1 MIRVLI
7 IDDEQAI
14 CMILT
19 EMVRSAG
26 YEAHAVN
33 TLAKGLELARREDF
47 DLVYL
52 DVALPDG
59 NGLSALAH
67 FVNLDSNPE
76 VVIITGASDPK
87 GADLAIRSGAWDYID
102 KGQSPLDI
110 RLSFRQ
116 ALEYRNTKMN
126 LLPAKRDRIVGSSP
140 KLTQCIQHMAKAARS
155 SANVLIYGETGVG
168 KDLFAHA
175 LHENSARAGKPFVV
189 VDCAA
194 LQDSLAVSELY
205 GHRKGS
211 FSGATET
218 VPGLVLQAH
227 GGTLFLDE
235 IGELD
240 LKTQKKFL
248 RVLEN
253 RTFRALGAA
262 HEQHSDFRLV
272 CASNRDLVAMVAD
285 NLFREDLL
293 FRVRA
298 ITLELPPLREHLQDL
313 PELVEYFLV
322 RICRANRLPLT
333 SLSADLMQMLGEHFW
348 PGNVRELSQVIEA
361 LVAAGHTADELTPR
375 HLPIDLRALFARSK
389 AAGYENI
396 PVPPF
401 RLSPPGPWKAFHD
414 KAIITAEK
422 TYFRDLMRFCAG
434 DFQQAKAISGLSQA
448 RLYSLLKKHGL
459 RAKE

>member
-7 IDDEQAI
+7 VDDEEVI
-14 CMILT
+14 CMMLT
-19 EMVRSAG
+19 ELVRSAG
-26 YEAHAVN
+26 HEVRAVQ
-33 TLAKGLELARREDF
+33 TLAKGLDLARQEDF

-59 NGLSALAH
+59 NGLNALSH
-67 FVNLDSNPE
+67 FMNMESNPE
-76 VVIITGASDPK
+76 VIIITGASDPN

-102 KGQSPLDI
+102 KGQTPLEI
-110 RLSFRQ
+110 RHSLRQ
-116 ALEYRNTKMN
+116 ALEYRDKKMN
-126 LLPAKRDRIVGSSP
+126 LLPAKRDRIVGSSS
-140 KLTQCIQHMAKAARS
+140 KLTQCIQFMAKAAKS

-175 LHENSARAGKPFVV
+175 LHDNSSRANRPFVV

-194 LQDSLAVSELY
+194 LQESIAGSELY

-218 VPGLVLQAH
+218 VPGLVQQAH

-240 LKTQKKFL
+240 LQTQKKFL

-253 RTFRALGAA
+253 RTFRSLGGS

-272 CASNRDLVAMVAD
+272 CASNRDLMAMVA
-285 NLFREDLL
+285 NGLFREDLL

-298 ITLELPPLREHLQDL
+298 ITLELPPLREHRQDL
-313 PELVEYFLV
+313 PELVDYFLV
-322 RICRANRLPLT
+322 RICRGNRLPIK
-333 SLSADLMQMLGEHFW
+333 SLSPDLMQILREHSW
-348 PGNVRELSQVIEA
+348 PGNVRELSQVIESM
-361 LVAAGHTADELTPR
+361 VAAAPAEHVLTPR
-375 HLPIDLRALFARSK
+375 HLPTDMRALFARSK
-389 AAGYENI
+389 AAGYENVATFA
-396 PVPPF
+396 PGHTA
-401 RLSPPGPWKAFHD
+401 PGPWKAFHD
-414 KAIITAEK
+414 KALTTAEK
-422 TYFRDLMRFCAG
+422 TYFSDLMRFCSG

-459 RAKE
+459 RTKR